1 MNRHCYIQSPFL
13 DTNSDDALLRR
24 TVELKHDILDQLFG
38 WSIQPIDEQEFLK
51 IPQPQREAY
60 ILQKL
65 NINQSHQKQADVAA
79 DKEQPSGGR
88 KIRKPAKNA
97 KKYD

>member
-1 MNRHCYIQSPFL
+1 MNRHCYIQSPFI

-38 WSIQPIDEQEFLK
+38 WTILPIDEQEFLK
-51 IPQPQREAY
+51 TPQPQREAY

-65 NINQSHQKQADVAA
+65 NINNSLQKQEATS
-79 DKEQPSGGR
+79 DKEPSGGR
-88 KIRKPAKNA
+88 KIRKAAKAA